1 MYYVL
6 YIKECDVLVY
16 EHGVEI
22 FHSTVFFFQHRTVIL
37 KSMSMRDAFHAAYLT
52 EFMPA
57 FCAGK
62 VGKSTQDPF
71 FLKKKKSYSQGLYV

>member
-1 MYYVL
+1 MCSYTNMVFEY
-6 YIKECDVLVY
+6 
-16 EHGVEI
+16 
-22 FHSTVFFFQHRTVIL
+22 STQLCFFFQHRTVIL

-71 FLKKKKSYSQGLYV
+71 FLKKKN